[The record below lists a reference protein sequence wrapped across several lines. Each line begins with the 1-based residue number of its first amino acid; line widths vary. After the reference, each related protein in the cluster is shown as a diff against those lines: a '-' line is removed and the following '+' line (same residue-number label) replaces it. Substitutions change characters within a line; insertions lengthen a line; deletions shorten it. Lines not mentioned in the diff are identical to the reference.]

1 MMTSNIF
8 FLCLLSFILHSL
20 TEAVFLKFITGSIA
34 SMNTTNKTTAEAQP
48 KRVNSTSKH
57 SYLLNSERSSLEAI
71 SDVAVKSP
79 THLKNVPEKSIDV
92 NSILSEAAL
101 EAIGDAVMAEK
112 LNRKSKLST
121 ATLPS
126 TTKLKSNRTGNIAEK
141 DICVN

>member
-1 MMTSNIF
+1 M
-8 FLCLLSFILHSL
+8 
-20 TEAVFLKFITGSIA
+20 AYRSIA

-71 SDVAVKSP
+71 SDVA
-79 THLKNVPEKSIDV
+79 NVPEKSIDL
-92 NSILSEAAL
+92 NSILSKAAL

-112 LNRKSKLST
+112 LNKKSKLST